1 MSKAAPGETLP
12 ARAAG
17 SLAGEFACVDQTAD
31 PGRFVACLA
40 FLDAIPF
47 FRDYKTDSRQALGL
61 GPGDAVL
68 EVGCGLGRDLAALS
82 AVVGPGGLAVGLDA
96 SLTMLARAR
105 EETASGGGAGT
116 QPTFLAGDALSL
128 PFADGAFAACRADR
142 TLQHLS
148 DPFRAIAELAR
159 VVRPGGRVS
168 AVEPDWGGYML
179 DAAQRDAARTV
190 EALWRDRFP
199 SGLVGRTLVRGMAA
213 CGLTDI
219 AVEARVFVSREFA
232 EADAVYDISRTVAE
246 AADAGR
252 MSREQGRAFLAELR
266 AADAGGRFVSSLTF
280 FSVMGRKPV
289 A

>member
-1 MSKAAPGETLP
+1 MFKAAPGETVP
-12 ARAAG
+12 ARAAS

-40 FLDAIPF
+40 LLDATPF

-82 AVVGPGGLAVGLDA
+82 AVVGSGGLAVGLDA
-96 SLTMLARAR
+96 SLAMLARAR
-105 EETASGGGAGT
+105 AETASGCGT
-116 QPTFLAGDALSL
+116 GPVFSAGDALFL
-128 PFADGAFAACRADR
+128 PFADGAFAACRVDR
-142 TLQHLS
+142 TLQHLA
-148 DPFRAIAELAR
+148 DPFGALAEMAR

-168 AVEPDWGGYML
+168 AVEPDWGGYLL
-179 DAAQRDAARTV
+179 DAAQGDAARTV
-190 EALWRDRFP
+190 ETLWRDRFP
-199 SGLVGRTLVRGMAA
+199 NGLVGRTLARGMAA

-219 AVEARVFVSREFA
+219 AVEARAFVLREFA
-232 EADAVYDISRTVAE
+232 VADAVYDISRTVDE
-246 AADAGR
+246 AVDMGR
-252 MSREQGRAFLAELR
+252 MGREQGRAFLAELG
-266 AADAGGRFVSSLTF
+266 AADARGLFFSSLIF